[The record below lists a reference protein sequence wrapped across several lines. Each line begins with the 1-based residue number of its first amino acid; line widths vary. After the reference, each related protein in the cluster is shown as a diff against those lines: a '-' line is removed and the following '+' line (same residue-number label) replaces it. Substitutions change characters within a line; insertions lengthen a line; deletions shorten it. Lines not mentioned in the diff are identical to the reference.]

1 MLQSLMLRLETS
13 DNDKA
18 LLLETMKR
26 YNRHKLQ
33 KEDYTQVRERFGLTA
48 QFAIRIISKVVVAYK
63 RDKDIDP
70 TFRELG
76 SIQYDQRNSRV

>member
-26 YNRHKLQ
+26 YNEACNFVADKAFSLRLSNKYKLQ
-33 KEDYTQVRERFGLTA
+33 KEVYTQVRERFGLTA
-48 QFAIRIISKVVVAYK
+48 QFAIRIISSCRGVQA
-63 RDKDIDP
+63 R
-70 TFRELG
+70 
-76 SIQYDQRNSRV
+76 